1 MNMKGKTVVITGAN
15 SGIGFAT
22 AAGLA
27 RLGATVIMACR
38 DKGRGEEARND
49 IISTTGNPSVEL
61 LLVDLAS
68 QQSIRE
74 AVGSFK
80 AGHNRLDVLI
90 NNAAVFKFTR
100 AVSPDGL
107 ELMFAVNHLGPFLLT
122 NLLLDVLQASAP
134 ARVLTV
140 TAPSTVPLDFDDLQ
154 GEKKFSAAQAFG
166 ASKMCNLL
174 FTYELARRVE
184 GAGVT
189 ANAIHPGLAKSN
201 LMREA
206 NPIMRWI
213 ANLMSGAPEKAAETP
228 VYLASAPEVATVS
241 GQFFRDKKPINSNAY
256 SHDRAVQNRLW
267 EISATVA
274 NPA

>member
-22 AAGLA
+22 ATGLA

-38 DKGRGEEARND
+38 DKGRGQEARNN

-74 AVGSFK
+74 AVASFK
-80 AGHNRLDVLI
+80 ARHNRLDVLI

-154 GEKKFSAAQAFG
+154 GERKFSAAQAFG

-189 ANAIHPGLAKSN
+189 ANATHPGLAKSN

-267 EISATVA
+267 EISATLA

>member
-1 MNMKGKTVVITGAN
+1 LNVKGKTVVITGAN

-22 AAGLA
+22 ATGLA

-49 IISTTGNPSVEL
+49 IISTTGNPLVEL

-74 AVGSFK
+74 AVASFK
-80 AGHNRLDVLI
+80 ARRDRLDVLI

-100 AVSPDGL
+100 AASPDGP
-107 ELMFAVNHLGPFLLT
+107 ELMFATNHLGPFLLA
-122 NLLLDVLQASAP
+122 NLLLDVLRASAP

-174 FTYELARRVE
+174 FTYELARRME
-184 GAGVT
+184 GTGVT

-201 LMREA
+201 LMKEA
-206 NPIMRWI
+206 NPIMRW
-213 ANLMSGAPEKAAETP
+213 AVNLMSGAPEKAAETP
-228 VYLASAPEVATVS
+228 IYLASAPEVATVS

-256 SHDRAVQNRLW
+256 SHDRAMQNRLW
-267 EISATVA
+267 EISATLA